1 MSDKIYCG
9 SGKRIGT
16 YGTVSI
22 SICLDDIPAEYKTKS
37 NNGKVYVNLNVNEK
51 READQ
56 YGKTHSVTVDTWK
69 PDGQQSGKPLRPIT
83 ATGKIPNPAYR
94 PQDEDTEPDLPF

>member
-37 NNGKVYVNLNVNEK
+37 KNGKVYVNLNVNEK

-69 PDGQQSGKPLRPIT
+69 PDAPKSAPTAQASYKPNL
-83 ATGKIPNPAYR
+83 KQFEVNN
-94 PQDEDTEPDLPF
+94 DEPDGLPF

>member
-16 YGTVSI
+16 YGTVAI
-22 SICLDDIPAEYKTKS
+22 SVCLDDIPAEYKRKG
-37 NNGKVYVNLNVNEK
+37 NNGKTYVSLNVNEK

-69 PDGQQSGKPLRPIT
+69 PDAPKSARP
-83 ATGKIPNPAYR
+83 APAR
-94 PQDEDTEPDLPF
+94 PQFEDDSQDFPF

>member
-9 SGKRIGT
+9 SGKRVGN
-16 YGTVSI
+16 YGTIAVSV
-22 SICLDDIPAEYKTKS
+22 CLDDIPAEYKRQAQ
-37 NNGKVYVNLNVNEK
+37 NGKTYVNIRVDEK

-69 PDGQQSGKPLRPIT
+69 PDAPKSAPAPARPT
-83 ATGKIPNPAYR
+83 M
-94 PQDEDTEPDLPF
+94 EDSDSDGLPF

>member
-37 NNGKVYVNLNVNEK
+37 KNGKVYVNLNVNEK

-69 PDGQQSGKPLRPIT
+69 PDAPKSAPAKPT
-83 ATGKIPNPAYR
+83 NVR
-94 PQDEDTEPDLPF
+94 PQFEDDDDSMPF

>member
-22 SICLDDIPAEYKTKS
+22 SICLDDIPTEYRRKS
-37 NNGKVYVNLNVNEK
+37 ETNGKTYVNLNVNEK
-51 READQ
+51 REPDQ
-56 YGKTHSVTVDTWK
+56 FGKTHSVTVDTWK
-69 PDGQQSGKPLRPIT
+69 PDAPKSAPTAQASYKPNT
-83 ATGKIPNPAYR
+83 KQFEVDN
-94 PQDEDTEPDLPF
+94 DEPDGLPF

>member
-37 NNGKVYVNLNVNEK
+37 KNGKVYVNLNVNEK

-69 PDGQQSGKPLRPIT
+69 PDAPKSAPSRP
-83 ATGKIPNPAYR
+83 APSR
-94 PQDEDTEPDLPF
+94 PQFEDDDSPDLPF